1 MRALSV
7 TLLLAILF
15 SAVQAQ
21 EPIEVKSQFR
31 YRYESVQKDVNQE
44 TMTNNYNLLRSR
56 VGLRFNTNENV
67 SVFFQIQDSR
77 ILGEEASTMDG
88 TADQLDMHQAYLNFS
103 NPFDLPVSVKLGRYE
118 TKYANERLI
127 GAVGWHNIGRS
138 FDGVTLSHQMEK
150 GNVSLFGYKV
160 SESLRDNDEDD
171 LNFYGVWGNLQLCER
186 MNSDLFV
193 LWRKQFGTDRLN
205 EFTLG
210 TNLNGT
216 LGPLKGTLELAYQ
229 TGQLDANRDIY
240 ATMVAV
246 NLNYKLE
253 DVILNPSVLAGID
266 YLSGDNDP
274 ADDKYKVF
282 NTLYATNH
290 KFYGIMDFFLNI
302 PAHTAGYGLTDINL
316 GASFKLTEQVS
327 GVAKIHRF
335 YSSEEYQLADGNE
348 STFFGDE
355 LDVVCN
361 YQFDNQIKLQLGGG
375 AFVPGEIF
383 DETHG
388 SGINLFMYTSI
399 LANL

>member
-290 KFYGIMDFFLNI
+290 KFY
-302 PAHTAGYGLTDINL
+302 
-316 GASFKLTEQVS
+316 S
-327 GVAKIHRF
+327 
-335 YSSEEYQLADGNE
+335 
-348 STFFGDE
+348 
-355 LDVVCN
+355 
-361 YQFDNQIKLQLGGG
+361 
-375 AFVPGEIF
+375 
-383 DETHG
+383 
-388 SGINLFMYTSI
+388 
-399 LANL
+399 